1 MLLGM
6 STAQAKTNLGDQNTM
21 AVAWYQTSAEV
32 KALYLQG
39 YNVARNNLATKLTTP
54 SEKPKAII
62 LDIDET
68 VLDNSPYQA
77 YNALNNR
84 SYPHSWD
91 QWVKAAKAKAVPG
104 AKDFLNYA
112 NEQGVQIYYV
122 SDREQSQLKATIKNL
137 TAEGLPQAD
146 RKHILLKQKQDKTK
160 EQRRQQVAQQADV
173 IMLFGDNLSD
183 FNDPAENTVADRTDD
198 VMQNATQFG
207 DKYIILPNPMYG
219 NWEAAL
225 YNNNYQ
231 QSDSKKSKLRKSH
244 LTYFDPK
251 TNKVKQTTVTTK

>member
-1 MLLGM
+1 M
-6 STAQAKTNLGDQNTM
+6 
-21 AVAWYQTSAEV
+21 
-32 KALYLQG
+32 QG
-39 YNVARNNLATKLTTP
+39 YNVARNNLTTKLATP

-84 SYPHSWD
+84 SYPHGWD

-137 TAEGLPQAD
+137 TAE
-146 RKHILLKQKQDKTK
+146 
-160 EQRRQQVAQQADV
+160 VAQKADV

-183 FNDPAENTVADRTDD
+183 FNDPAENTVAKRTND

-251 TNKVKQTTVTTK
+251 TNMVKQTTVTTK

>member
-1 MLLGM
+1 M
-6 STAQAKTNLGDQNTM
+6 SC
-21 AVAWYQTSAEV
+21 S
-32 KALYLQG
+32 
-39 YNVARNNLATKLTTP
+39 
-54 SEKPKAII
+54 
-62 LDIDET
+62 
-68 VLDNSPYQA
+68 
-77 YNALNNR
+77 
-84 SYPHSWD
+84 
-91 QWVKAAKAKAVPG
+91 
-104 AKDFLNYA
+104 
-112 NEQGVQIYYV
+112 
-122 SDREQSQLKATIKNL
+122 
-137 TAEGLPQAD
+137 
-146 RKHILLKQKQDKTK
+146 KQDKTK

>member
-1 MLLGM
+1 M
-6 STAQAKTNLGDQNTM
+6 
-21 AVAWYQTSAEV
+21 
-32 KALYLQG
+32 
-39 YNVARNNLATKLTTP
+39 
-54 SEKPKAII
+54 
-62 LDIDET
+62 
-68 VLDNSPYQA
+68 
-77 YNALNNR
+77 
-84 SYPHSWD
+84 
-91 QWVKAAKAKAVPG
+91 
-104 AKDFLNYA
+104 NYA

-137 TAEGLPQAD
+137 TAEGLPQAE
-146 RKHILLKQKQDKTK
+146 REHILLKQKQAKTK
-160 EQRRQQVAQQADV
+160 EQRRQQVAQQ
-173 IMLFGDNLSD
+173 
-183 FNDPAENTVADRTDD
+183 DD

-231 QSDSKKSKLRKSH
+231 QSDSKKSRLRKSH